1 MITLRKKDYEDRWGT
16 KGEIRCGIS
25 SWDDGANESSSVKW
39 AYPDK
44 NGKISRGAPEVP
56 IDVLLEM
63 VDFVC
68 ANKDIL
74 SIEDRKIVENYLNGN
89 RP

>member
-1 MITLRKKDYEDRWGT
+1 MITLRKKDFTDRWGT
-16 KGEIRCGIS
+16 EGEIRCGIS
-25 SWDDGANESSSVKW
+25 SWDGGDNESSSVKW
-39 AYPDK
+39 AYQDK

-56 IDVLLEM
+56 IDVLFAM

-68 ANKDIL
+68 ANKDVL
-74 SIEDRKIVENYLNGN
+74 SIEDRKIVEKYLTGD